1 MIKRLSKNIAS
12 FDFFYKSL
20 IVLLVTT
27 GSVSIASFAINIRTP
42 VGITNTNFS
51 LAF

>member
-20 IVLLVTT
+20 LVTT
-27 GSVSIASFAINIRTP
+27 GSVSIASFAIVIRTP
-42 VGITNTNFS
+42 VGITNTSFS